1 MDPRSLS
8 GTTTK
13 LVPPREGEHA
23 GQRHIPQKV
32 TDPGA
37 LSDTTQ
43 AAFPPQFQVFRR
55 LGMGGMAEVF
65 SAIHHEPGGVQRPV
79 VIKKPLPD
87 LAAHPEFLAM
97 FLDEARIASSLQHP
111 NIVRVLEV
119 IHQPDNC
126 LIVMELVD
134 GKSLSALLA
143 RLERSGQRLEARL
156 AAFVVARAAQGL
168 HHAHTRTDA
177 EGKPLRI
184 IHRDVSPQNVLV
196 SFTGD
201 IKVIDFG
208 IAHALGRV
216 TQTRTGTRKGKT
228 GYMAPEQARAGA
240 IDSRVDV
247 FALGI
252 LLWELSC
259 GRRLFVRPDDFRTM
273 NALLLDPIPLPSSVA
288 AIAPDLENIIMRA
301 LSRNPD
307 ERFQTA
313 DEMRIALDAYVGSLG
328 GAMPAEL
335 GALVKV
341 LFANDA
347 PTLRQDSA
355 HEILPAVVTGTTSPM
370 PKRGH
375 DRRQLVMLGAG
386 SLLALSMGAAIGWV
400 GNFMGGKSTV
410 ASAARP
416 MTKVAGSVLQAP
428 DSSITQLPPKPIQVL
443 AAPAT
448 ERASLPSPTVA
459 APETVSSPGKRPVA
473 AKVAAPAPK
482 PAAPAIRPANA
493 AEPTSPANSSEVR
506 PARPVATAVRRPGN
520 LGPKTN
526 PF

>member
-1 MDPRSLS
+1 MDPRSFS
-8 GTTTK
+8 GTTTQPALPAGKPQAQASAPVK
-13 LVPPREGEHA
+13 L
-23 GQRHIPQKV
+23 

-37 LSDTTQ
+37 LGDLTQ
-43 AAFPPQFQVFRR
+43 AAFPARFQVLRR

-79 VIKKPLPD
+79 VIKRPLPD

-126 LIVMELVD
+126 LIVMELVE

-143 RLERSGQRLEARL
+143 RLERSGQRLESRL
-156 AAFVVARAAQGL
+156 AAYVVARAAHGL

-177 EGKPLRI
+177 EGKPLQI

-201 IKVIDFG
+201 VKVIDFG

-259 GRRLFVRPDDFRTM
+259 GRRLFVRADDFRTM

-288 AIAPDLENIIMRA
+288 AVAPELESIIMRA

-313 DEMRIALDAYVGSLG
+313 DELRIALDAFTTSLG

-347 PTLRQDSA
+347 PTLRQDSV
-355 HEILPAVVTGTTSPM
+355 HEIGPAVVTGTTSPM
-370 PKRGH
+370 PRRGYE
-375 DRRQLVMLGAG
+375 RRQFVLLGAG
-386 SLLALSMGAAIGWV
+386 SLVACGMGAAIGWI
-400 GNFMGGKSTV
+400 GNLVGGKS
-410 ASAARP
+410 A
-416 MTKVAGSVLQAP
+416 
-428 DSSITQLPPKPIQVL
+428 
-443 AAPAT
+443 
-448 ERASLPSPTVA
+448 
-459 APETVSSPGKRPVA
+459 
-473 AKVAAPAPK
+473 
-482 PAAPAIRPANA
+482 
-493 AEPTSPANSSEVR
+493 
-506 PARPVATAVRRPGN
+506 
-520 LGPKTN
+520 
-526 PF
+526 